1 MDIQIIFRSTLMTFE
16 REFRQLN
23 EAWISKYFKL
33 EASDKLVLSNP
44 QKYILDRGGNVFIA
58 LEDGRVVGCCA
69 LLVHDIFTC
78 ELAKMVVDPSA
89 QGKGIGL
96 LLGNALVEKARER
109 GFNRVILEGN
119 TKMVASILLYRKL
132 GFQEVP
138 LNKVENNRELH
149 SRCNIFMEL
158 KLALAD
164 KPEFYI

>member
-1 MDIQIIFRSTLMTFE
+1 MAVQIIFRSTQMTFE

-23 EAWISKYFKL
+23 EAWISINFML

-58 LEDGRVVGCCA
+58 LEDGKVLGCCA

-78 ELAKMVVDPSA
+78 ELAKMVVDPLA

-96 LLGNALVEKARER
+96 LLGNALVEKALER

-119 TKMVASILLYRKL
+119 TKMVASIALYRKL

-138 LNKVENNRELH
+138 LNEVENNRELH

-158 KLALAD
+158 KLSSIFS
-164 KPEFYI
+164 PEFYI

>member
-1 MDIQIIFRSTLMTFE
+1 MAVQIIFRSTQMTFE

-23 EAWISKYFKL
+23 EAWISINFML

-58 LEDGRVVGCCA
+58 LEDGKVLGCCA

-78 ELAKMVVDPSA
+78 ELAKMVVDPLA
-89 QGKGIGL
+89 QGKGIGF
-96 LLGNALVEKARER
+96 LLGNALVEKARQR

-119 TKMVASILLYRKL
+119 TKMGASIALYRKL

-138 LNKVENNRELH
+138 LNEVENNRELH

-158 KLALAD
+158 KLSSIFS
-164 KPEFYI
+164 PEFYI